1 MIDLLTT
8 ESVENEENFDMGSWN
23 HALVQSRLN
32 RLLPDDKFTLV
43 TELSLDISTI
53 DLSQFNLKARGEL
66 KPDIC
71 LYPPTR
77 RGLSRPT
84 DILKMSEMPLLAIE
98 ILSPTQGMYE
108 IKEKFKVYFALGIKS
123 CWLVA
128 PEIGVITVYS
138 SLNQFKNFD
147 LLSENHEVIDEVLDI
162 QLSLEKIFD

>member
-1 MIDLLTT
+1 MTNIFTT
-8 ESVENEENFDMGSWN
+8 ESSEHEENFDMGSWN

-32 RLLPDDKFTLV
+32 RLLPNDKFTLV
-43 TELSLDISTI
+43 TELSLDISTL
-53 DLSQFNLKARGEL
+53 DLSQFNIKAREEL

-138 SLNQFKNFD
+138 SINQFKNFD
-147 LLSENHEVIDEVLDI
+147 LLSGNNQVIDEVLDI
-162 QLSLEKIFD
+162 RLSLEEVFN

>member
-8 ESVENEENFDMGSWN
+8 ESVENEESFDMGSWN

-147 LLSENHEVIDEVLDI
+147 LLSGNHEVIDEVLDI

>member
-1 MIDLLTT
+1 MIDLLAT
-8 ESVENEENFDMGSWN
+8 ESVENEESFDMGSWN

-43 TELSLDISTI
+43 TKLSLDISAI
-53 DLSQFNLKARGEL
+53 DLSQFNLKVRGEL

-77 RGLSRPT
+77 RGLSRLT

-98 ILSPTQGMYE
+98 ILFPTQGMYE

-128 PEIGVITVYS
+128 
-138 SLNQFKNFD
+138 
-147 LLSENHEVIDEVLDI
+147 
-162 QLSLEKIFD
+162 LES